1 MDAGAVLRVGWLSKR
16 GAGWNPKAQ
25 QLGRWLRGR
34 QEKQRY
40 FVLVCHMLYYF
51 VDGTCKQEEEKG
63 RIDVRAVT
71 RLLIEEDMCVFEL
84 VTTHR
89 VYVLRAETASDADG
103 WLRAICAVAAL
114 GGEALPIE
122 SALGVLYSD
131 QPAGDASPKNSDRA
145 SKVLSMRAV
154 VRSRR
159 GWLSKTSSRTT
170 AGGVVE
176 DEADEEQ
183 RATLLEQASRRDI
196 VGAATAAMELD
207 RAADVQ
213 ASTATGR
220 KARLARR
227 FFILRARDFELLYFR
242 KERGA
247 GQSLSNPL
255 GRIDLR
261 TVRQIH
267 DYWKSSR
274 RGSRR
279 ASALSAPPT
288 DTDGVHF
295 EIELA
300 DKTCVRSLRAA
311 SPPSSFAHR

>member
-51 VDGTCKQEEEKG
+51 VDGACKQEEEKG

-71 RLLIEEDMCVFEL
+71 RLLIEEDKCVFEL
-84 VTTHR
+84 VTAHR

-103 WLRAICAVAAL
+103 WLRAICSVAAL

-159 GWLSKTSSRTT
+159 GWLSKTSSKTT
-170 AGGVVE
+170 GGGVD

-183 RATLLEQASRRDI
+183 RAALLEQASRRDI

-207 RAADVQ
+207 HSAEIH

-220 KARLARR
+220 KARLGRR
-227 FFILRARDFELLYFR
+227 FFILRPRDFELLYFR

-247 GQSLSNPL
+247 GQSLNNPL
-255 GRIDLR
+255 GLIDLR
-261 TVRQIH
+261 TVRQVRTLRSQTS
-267 DYWKSSR
+267 YLCAFRANPSR
-274 RGSRR
+274 
-279 ASALSAPPT
+279 
-288 DTDGVHF
+288 
-295 EIELA
+295 
-300 DKTCVRSLRAA
+300 
-311 SPPSSFAHR
+311 AHNL